1 MPPRCRGEDET
12 TAATSAAKVVADHL
26 RNAPDEE
33 RGWALR
39 ENPEITSA
47 VPGISRLP
55 NEDQFD
61 EWAKIKVEALL
72 GVVTGRDGTM
82 NASLLGKIAEGERI
96 HPPDLAELSESA
108 RPAMVKAREMVPNP
122 QGIVRR
128 GINWGF
134 RRVMNPLVNM
144 ISRQPIWE
152 NEWERQWAFQEKLI
166 NGGVKD
172 YDEGVNDALDQAT
185 QRVMRNVH
193 NLTDR
198 SQWTVTMRN
207 WAPFYFAQEQAYRRM
222 GRLLAEN
229 PRAFRQ
235 YQLMISNIAN
245 TGNAFNG
252 KDGNGY
258 FVFPGSGFLTGA
270 PGVVSALSMLK
281 VPMVNAQPIGMGWNM
296 SASSV
301 IFPLSAG
308 VRPDL
313 SPLVAVPTQALM
325 GAVAHFL
332 PAKLQSDATAVTDT
346 VLGPNATES
355 LISNLIPNTIIQR
368 WLTGVNTGFDPRS
381 LNSVAMQVLQNLDYE
396 NRLPNPAEM
405 VADPNLAQ
413 QFVDRWRN
421 QVQISYGV
429 KAIIGALTPV
439 SPEIQVQ
446 DWNLPTILQ
455 NDINSTG
462 SLNKGVIKFLAAH
475 PDATPYTVWQSTGA
489 EGVDIPDSVAAE
501 NWIDSKMPLI
511 NNPKYGNAV
520 LLLLPPNTNATYN
533 ANVYQ
538 EQIAQGFRVK
548 LSPFNAT
555 GVNGE
560 YPSYI
565 DQLYINA
572 GNAIVLDQWYP
583 QYEKMLAASS
593 GAQRAQLE
601 QNWQTTTNNYAAQ
614 NPIWGTWWNANIK
627 ETYRGSL
634 INQMKALLSGPDAHE
649 VAGPIA
655 SMTRTLLSAYDAYTT
670 TYDQDMI
677 AGASTTELSF
687 LTQQW
692 KDNLEATS
700 LAHPELVNVITG
712 LFMSVSQP
720 TAPVPATATGENQ
733 ANPGIFTARSW
744 RSAGGCNQ
752 YACCARPRPT
762 AVPMTTPT
770 TTPSLTRRDRLVA
783 NGG

>member
-1 MPPRCRGEDET
+1 
-12 TAATSAAKVVADHL
+12 
-26 RNAPDEE
+26 
-33 RGWALR
+33 
-39 ENPEITSA
+39 
-47 VPGISRLP
+47 
-55 NEDQFD
+55 
-61 EWAKIKVEALL
+61 
-72 GVVTGRDGTM
+72 
-82 NASLLGKIAEGERI
+82 
-96 HPPDLAELSESA
+96 
-108 RPAMVKAREMVPNP
+108 
-122 QGIVRR
+122 
-128 GINWGF
+128 
-134 RRVMNPLVNM
+134 
-144 ISRQPIWE
+144 
-152 NEWERQWAFQEKLI
+152 
-166 NGGVKD
+166 
-172 YDEGVNDALDQAT
+172 
-185 QRVMRNVH
+185 
-193 NLTDR
+193 
-198 SQWTVTMRN
+198 
-207 WAPFYFAQEQAYRRM
+207 
-222 GRLLAEN
+222 
-229 PRAFRQ
+229 
-235 YQLMISNIAN
+235 
-245 TGNAFNG
+245 
-252 KDGNGY
+252 
-258 FVFPGSGFLTGA
+258 
-270 PGVVSALSMLK
+270 
-281 VPMVNAQPIGMGWNM
+281 
-296 SASSV
+296 
-301 IFPLSAG
+301 
-308 VRPDL
+308 
-313 SPLVAVPTQALM
+313 
-325 GAVAHFL
+325 
-332 PAKLQSDATAVTDT
+332 
-346 VLGPNATES
+346 
-355 LISNLIPNTIIQR
+355 
-368 WLTGVNTGFDPRS
+368 
-381 LNSVAMQVLQNLDYE
+381 MQVLQNLDYE

-583 QYEKMLAASS
+583 QYEKMLA
-593 GAQRAQLE
+593 GTTGYQREQLE
-601 QNWQTTTNNYAAQ
+601 QNWQTTTSDYAAQ
-614 NPIWGTWWNANIK
+614 NPIWGTWWNGDAK
-627 ETYRGSL
+627 ESYRGLL

-655 SMTRTLLSAYDAYTT
+655 DQTRTLLAHYGAYQT
-670 TYDQDMI
+670 TYDQDML
-677 AGASTTELSF
+677 AGESTTD

-700 LAHPELVNVITG
+700 LAHPDMVNVITG
-712 LFMSVSQP
+712 LFMSVTPPGAVPS
-720 TAPVPATATGENQ
+720 TAPGESQ
-733 ANPGIFTARSW
+733 AEPGIFTARSW
-744 RSAGGCNQ
+744 RSAGGTTS
-752 YACCARPRPT
+752 T
-762 AVPMTTPT
+762 AATTPAAPGAPAPT
-770 TTPSLTRRDRLVA
+770 TTVPAPSLTV
-783 NGG
+783 GGGG